1 MKYVK
6 DRTGRFPKRPH
17 YELAEL
23 DQECERII
31 TDFMKQNY
39 GKLLLP
45 IPTDA
50 LTKLI
55 ERDAGDLDLYA
66 DLSHEGPEVQG
77 LTEFFPNQKPNV
89 RILGDLSQQS
99 NEHRLRTTLT
109 HEYGHV
115 KFHDCLWQVEAGNP
129 SMHEQLAHQPSP
141 KCKRDNLFNAP
152 EVDWME
158 WQAGYVSGSILM
170 PATHVKNVVGNFF
183 DTNKLFG
190 PILASSSHAE
200 ELKKLMHR
208 TFGVSLDAAR
218 VRLLKLKYLSNK
230 DLGPSL
236 F

>member
-1 MKYVK
+1 
-6 DRTGRFPKRPH
+6 
-17 YELAEL
+17 
-23 DQECERII
+23 
-31 TDFMKQNY
+31 
-39 GKLLLP
+39 
-45 IPTDA
+45 
-50 LTKLI
+50 
-55 ERDAGDLDLYA
+55 
-66 DLSHEGPEVQG
+66 
-77 LTEFFPNQKPNV
+77 
-89 RILGDLSQQS
+89 
-99 NEHRLRTTLT
+99 
-109 HEYGHV
+109 
-115 KFHDCLWQVEAGNP
+115 
-129 SMHEQLAHQPSP
+129 
-141 KCKRDNLFNAP
+141 
-152 EVDWME
+152 ME

>member
-45 IPTDA
+45 VPTDA

-129 SMHEQLAHQPSP
+129 SMQPTNHP
-141 KCKRDNLFNAP
+141 P
-152 EVDWME
+152 
-158 WQAGYVSGSILM
+158 
-170 PATHVKNVVGNFF
+170 NVRE
-183 DTNKLFG
+183 T
-190 PILASSSHAE
+190 IC
-200 ELKKLMHR
+200 LMHR
-208 TFGVSLDAAR
+208 KSTGWSG
-218 VRLLKLKYLSNK
+218 KLVMSR
-230 DLGPSL
+230 DPS
-236 F
+236 